1 MAWCEY
7 QKILVAVDGSRA
19 AQEAARRG
27 AGLAKLCGAEVLLVH
42 CRKSVPEYLGEPYYQ
57 RLFDRLLARVE
68 EVLAPCRILLG
79 EAGLSFEERVLE
91 GDPAQA
97 VCAAA
102 RVEACDL
109 IVMGTRG
116 LSDLEG
122 LFLGSV
128 AHKVLMWAPCP
139 VLAVR

>member
-7 QKILVAVDGSRA
+7 RKILVAVDGSRG
-19 AQEAARRG
+19 AQEAVRRG
-27 AGLAKLCGAEVLLVH
+27 ASLAKLCGAEVLLVH

-68 EVLAPCRILLG
+68 ELMAPCRVILR
-79 EAGLSFEERVLE
+79 EAGVAFQERVLE

-97 VCAAA
+97 VCEAA
-102 RVEACDL
+102 RVEGCDL
-109 IVMGTRG
+109 IAMGTRG

-128 AHKVLMWAPCP
+128 VHKVLMWAPCP